1 MTGVD
6 DPISQHPVD
15 RLIRALI
22 GAGRAATPDDA
33 GRIVAR
39 MATVPFDPRV
49 VRVKAEHRGLSYQG
63 QRPDARA
70 DALTYHLAQRV
81 VLDEQW
87 VRGTTAQQYVAD
99 LRQAV
104 CSATARLIV
113 FERRGGF
120 IAATIT
126 ETDRVISA
134 ERQGPSVLSNLLVVY
149 SADRGTI
156 LTGYQFSTLTQ
167 TGIPRGARW
176 LK

>member
-1 MTGVD
+1 M
-6 DPISQHPVD
+6 
-15 RLIRALI
+15 
-22 GAGRAATPDDA
+22 
-33 GRIVAR
+33 
-39 MATVPFDPRV
+39 
-49 VRVKAEHRGLSYQG
+49 
-63 QRPDARA
+63 
-70 DALTYHLAQRV
+70 
-81 VLDEQW
+81 
-87 VRGTTAQQYVAD
+87 RGTAAQQYVAD

-104 CSATARLIV
+104 RSVTARLIV

-156 LTGYQFSTLTQ
+156 LTGYQFFTLTQ